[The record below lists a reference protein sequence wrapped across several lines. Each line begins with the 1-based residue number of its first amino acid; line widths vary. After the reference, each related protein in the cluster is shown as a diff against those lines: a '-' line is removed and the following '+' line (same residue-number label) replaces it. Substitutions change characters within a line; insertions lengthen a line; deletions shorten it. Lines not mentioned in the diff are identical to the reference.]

1 MEGSQAR
8 FILLVQTLLPLSH
21 NDIGD
26 INKIINY
33 LITPPSV
40 SLTILFRLPTS
51 PDQVP
56 RWSLEKFKT
65 NSCTGAPLWVEVHNP
80 SRLLFSKPSSLLWV
94 EIYIRSN
101 KWTILSVRDPVP
113 PPAQSHPR
121 CDLVNFYNQP
131 FNWNKTQLLS
141 HFYHAEIVLLS
152 KLSHHI
158 PWLDHFNSESLHY
171 RSMHRDEVPLKS
183 KLRPFLTG
191 DDIFMNM

>member
-101 KWTILSVRDPVP
+101 KWTILSVRDPSLPRPNHTPGVIWSIFTANP
-113 PPAQSHPR
+113 WTEIKPSCCRIFITLRLFSYRNYPITSLDWTTLTQSHCITDQCIEMKFR
-121 CDLVNFYNQP
+121 WNQ
-131 FNWNKTQLLS
+131 NSN
-141 HFYHAEIVLLS
+141 HF
-152 KLSHHI
+152 
-158 PWLDHFNSESLHY
+158 
-171 RSMHRDEVPLKS
+171 
-183 KLRPFLTG
+183 
-191 DDIFMNM
+191 